1 MILPFVRYPAIGLES
16 IGLSIAGQ
24 NKNTK
29 KCIKTIFTVHNNIF
43 LNIPCKWFMFNC
55 CYNEKIIK
63 IKLSFNDQLPL

>member
-1 MILPFVRYPAIGLES
+1 MILPFVRYPAIGLEL

-43 LNIPCKWFMFNC
+43 FKHTMQMI
-55 CYNEKIIK
+55 YV
-63 IKLSFNDQLPL
+63 